1 MSFASPNI
9 LLLLLIILPLVWRI
23 GWPRYAFRRRRD
35 ITSLLLRS
43 TILILMV
50 MALAGF
56 QIVRQVDRLAV
67 VFLVDASDSI
77 GTELRVSQAEYIQNA
92 IATKP
97 VDDEWALVVFG
108 ANVSIDTPF
117 SNITELGAIRSTV
130 LGSNT
135 NIAEAVQTA
144 MSLFPADARR

>member
-1 MSFASPNI
+1 MSFASPN
-9 LLLLLIILPLVWRI
+9 LLLLLIPILALVWWI

-35 ITSLLLRS
+35 IASLLLRS
-43 TILILMV
+43 VILILML

-77 GTELRVSQAEYIQNA
+77 GTELRESQAEYIQNA

-117 SNITELGAIRSTV
+117 SNITEL
-130 LGSNT
+130 
-135 NIAEAVQTA
+135 
-144 MSLFPADARR
+144 